1 MKKHVP
7 YMLASGLIAAVL
19 LAGCSSGSGNT
30 ASPSAVSQNAG
41 TGANSTA
48 VQPGTGEQ
56 RPDGMNRSGMNIGKI
71 KSISG
76 STITLYTA
84 QMPEGRPQT
93 NVEGGQGTPPEG
105 QGTPPEGGKD
115 GQQADGQQGTPP
127 EGGVQSGEAGQQGGG
142 RQGGMGGRGGMMQNF
157 SEETTDITVT
167 ADTEYVSVTYE
178 NGQQKETVLTLTDLK
193 ADDVIQ
199 YTLQTDTAT
208 AVKITVGS
216 GGFGFGGGGGGG
228 APGSGNGQTGT
239 DSSAEA
245 GSAGK

>member
-19 LAGCSSGSGNT
+19 LAGCSSGSGHT

-41 TGANSTA
+41 TGTNSNA
-48 VQPGTGEQ
+48 VQPGTGGQ
-56 RPDGMNRSGMNIGKI
+56 RPDGMDRAGMNIGKI

-84 QMPEGRPQT
+84 QMPEGRPQ
-93 NVEGGQGTPPEG
+93 NNGEGG

-127 EGGVQSGEAGQQGGG
+127 EGGAQSGEAG
-142 RQGGMGGRGGMMQNF
+142 RQGGMGGMMQNF
-157 SEETTDITVT
+157 SEETIDITVT

-178 NGQQKETVLTLTDLK
+178 NGQQKETALTLTDLK

-199 YTLQTDTAT
+199 YTLQTDAAT

-216 GGFGFGGGGGGG
+216 GDFGFGGGGRGG
-228 APGSGNGQTGT
+228 APGSGNGQSGT

>member
-1 MKKHVP
+1 MKKHMP
-7 YMLASGLIAAVL
+7 YRLATGLIAAVL
-19 LAGCSSGSGNT
+19 LAGCSPGSGNT
-30 ASPSAVSQNAG
+30 ASPSAVTQNAG
-41 TGANSTA
+41 TGSNSTA

-76 STITLYTA
+76 STITLYTG
-84 QMPEGRPQT
+84 QMPEGRPQ
-93 NVEGGQGTPPEG
+93 NNGEGG

-127 EGGVQSGEAGQQGGG
+127 AGGAQSGEAGQQDG
-142 RQGGMGGRGGMMQNF
+142 RRQGGMMQNF

-178 NGQQKETVLTLTDLK
+178 NGQQKETELTLTDLK

-216 GGFGFGGGGGGG
+216 GGFGFGGGGRGG
-228 APGSGNGQTGT
+228 APGYGNGQSGT
-239 DSSAEA
+239 DSSVEA

>member
-1 MKKHVP
+1 MKKHMP
-7 YMLASGLIAAVL
+7 YRLATGLIAAVL

-30 ASPSAVSQNAG
+30 ASPSAVTQNAG
-41 TGANSTA
+41 TGTNSTV
-48 VQPGTGEQ
+48 VQPGTDKQ
-56 RPDGMNRSGMNIGKI
+56 RPDGLNKSGMNIGKI

-84 QMPEGRPQT
+84 QMPEGRPQASG
-93 NVEGGQGTPPEG
+93 EDGQGTPPGG

-127 EGGVQSGEAGQQGGG
+127 EGGAQSGEAGQQDGG
-142 RQGGMGGRGGMMQNF
+142 RPGGMGGMMQNF

-167 ADTEYVSVTYE
+167 ASTEYVSVTYE

-199 YTLQTDTAT
+199 YTLQTDSAT
-208 AVKITVGS
+208 AVKITIGS
-216 GGFGFGGGGGGG
+216 GGFGFGGGGRGG
-228 APGSGNGQTGT
+228 APGSRNGQSGT
-239 DSSAEA
+239 DSTAEA